1 MYFELINGLNYEIV
15 RSPQKLAAPLMKLK
29 IGIKLSQQQFEVT
42 TAAEEERWGM
52 LLGDYPAI
60 HKQSWF

>member
-15 RSPQKLAAPLMKLK
+15 RSPQKLAALLMKLK

-52 LLGDYPAI
+52 LLGVAQLSGDT
-60 HKQSWF
+60 

>member
-15 RSPQKLAAPLMKLK
+15 RSPQKLVAFLMKLK
-29 IGIKLSQQQFEVT
+29 MGIKNCHNNNSKL

-52 LLGDYPAI
+52 LLGVTQLSGDT
-60 HKQSWF
+60 

>member
-15 RSPQKLAAPLMKLK
+15 RSPQKLVAFLMKLK
-29 IGIKLSQQQFEVT
+29 MGIKLSQQQFEVT

-52 LLGDYPAI
+52 RLGVTQLSGDT
-60 HKQSWF
+60 